1 MSEKEVSLKELL
13 FLIQSAPQ
21 LGSDPL
27 IPYLW
32 SNDVG
37 DHTKLR
43 TYLMARFLTPELFI
57 YGPSVSVAIAL
68 LS

>member
-1 MSEKEVSLKELL
+1 MSEKQLTLKELL
-13 FLIQSAPQ
+13 FLIQSAPE
-21 LGSDPL
+21 LSSDPL

-32 SNDVG
+32 TNDVG

-43 TYLMARFLTPELFI
+43 TYLMARFLTPELFQ